1 MTQLAPNRFDLSING
16 IRHNVFR
23 CRPELKTPPS
33 AMLDQGYWAHVSVK
47 MRMGDIVEVLPE
59 DCSYF
64 SRLLVLDAGKLYAK
78 VAVIE
83 HVEINKA
90 DDEIEDVSGYEI
102 KWRGP
107 SARYGVIRGK
117 DVLKDGF
124 VSKLE
129 AKTWIDETLLKAA

>member
-1 MTQLAPNRFDLSING
+1 MTQLATNRFDLSING

-23 CRPELKTPPS
+23 CRPELKTPI
-33 AMLDQGYWAHVSVK
+33 AALLEQGFWAHVSAK
-47 MRMGDIVEVLPE
+47 LRMGDIIEVLPE

-64 SRLLVLDAGKLYAK
+64 AKLLVRDAGKLYAK

-83 HVEINKA
+83 HVELNKA
-90 DDEIEDVSGYEI
+90 DEDIQVAGYEI

-107 SARYGVIRGK
+107 THKFGVIRGK

-124 VSKLE
+124 VDKAE
-129 AKTWIDETLLKAA
+129 AKAWIDETLLKAA